1 MVYCVV
7 AIVWLVVAETG
18 GGQTLLIA
26 QGSPAAHGRFM
37 FPIEDGSRSEYNVLD
52 ADVAELR
59 DDADWL
65 ARYRYGQIGA

>member
-1 MVYCVV
+1 
-7 AIVWLVVAETG
+7 
-18 GGQTLLIA
+18 
-26 QGSPAAHGRFM
+26 M